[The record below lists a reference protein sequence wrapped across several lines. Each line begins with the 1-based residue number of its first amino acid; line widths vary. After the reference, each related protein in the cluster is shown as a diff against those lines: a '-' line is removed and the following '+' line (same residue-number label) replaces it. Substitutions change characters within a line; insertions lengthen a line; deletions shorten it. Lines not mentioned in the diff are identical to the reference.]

1 MVDLDVDRTR
11 AFWWGLAA
19 VFTLTVA
26 YVVHT
31 FIGTF
36 VFAIFIYYA
45 TRPAYKRIRRRI
57 RRRSVAAALSLAVF
71 ALPAVALLAYTI
83 AIALQELSKLNGQ
96 QLGPVMGL
104 VEPYVPVSGIVE
116 NPSTLIDQASVETAQ
131 STVLAALDYIGFIGN
146 GLLHLF
152 VMFALAYYMLKD
164 GSRLSRWFIQFGD
177 DRGVLET
184 YARAVD
190 QDFASIFFGNILN
203 AIVTGAIGAISFNL
217 LNLVGP
223 QSLQI
228 PYPALLGVLTGVA
241 SLIPV
246 VGMKIVYVPMLG
258 YLGYAAYLQDG
269 GFGFVALVAGV
280 TIVIVDLL
288 PDFILRPYVSGRNL
302 HIGLVMFAYILGPLL
317 FGWHGIFLGPIILVL
332 VFHFARI
339 VLPELLAGT
348 TIRPVAVDPTYLTET
363 ETTPPPDGPEASVA
377 DGGHHDGRSSDEK
390 RETGSTDTD
399 SDETRDEG
407 TADHEN

>member
-1 MVDLDVDRTR
+1 MVDLDVDRAR

-19 VFTLTVA
+19 VFGLIVA
-26 YVVHT
+26 YVVHA

-57 RRRSVAAALSLAVF
+57 RRRSVAAVLSLAVF

-83 AIALQELSKLNGQ
+83 AIALQELDKLNGD
-96 QLGPVMGL
+96 QLGPVMVL
-104 VEPYVPVSGIVE
+104 IEPYVNVSDIVE
-116 NPSTLIDQASVETAQ
+116 NPAGLIEQGSVETAQ
-131 STVLAALDYIGFIGN
+131 STLLAALDYIGFVGT

-177 DRGVLET
+177 ERGVLET

-190 QDFASIFFGNILN
+190 QDFVSIFFGNILN
-203 AIVTGAIGAISFNL
+203 AIITGAIGAISFNL
-217 LNLVGP
+217 LNLLGP
-223 QSLQI
+223 PSLQI

-246 VGMKIVYVPMLG
+246 VGMKIIYVPMLG

-280 TIVIVDLL
+280 TIVVVDLL

-302 HIGLVMFAYILGPLL
+302 HIGLVMFSYILGPLL

-339 VLPELLAGT
+339 VLPELLSGA
-348 TIRPVAVDPTYLTET
+348 TIRPVAVDPTYLTRT
-363 ETTPPPDGPEASVA
+363 ETTPPPDDPKYSVDGSHDDADDPSPADQPVDGASNSDDGP
-377 DGGHHDGRSSDEK
+377 K
-390 RETGSTDTD
+390 
-399 SDETRDEG
+399 TR
-407 TADHEN
+407 

>member
-1 MVDLDVDRTR
+1 MVDLDVDRSR

-19 VFTLTVA
+19 VFGLTVA

-71 ALPAVALLAYTI
+71 ALPAVALLAYTV
-83 AIALQELSKLNGQ
+83 AIALQELSKLNGD

-104 VEPYVPVSGIVE
+104 IEPYANVSGIVE
-116 NPSTLIDQASVETAQ
+116 NPATLVDQASVETAQ
-131 STVLAALDYIGFIGN
+131 STLFAALDYIGFIGT

-177 DRGVLET
+177 ERGVLET

-203 AIVTGAIGAISFNL
+203 AIITGAIGAISFSL
-217 LNLVGP
+217 LNVFLGSP
-223 QSLQI
+223 SLQI
-228 PYPALLGVLTGVA
+228 PYPALLGALTGAA

-258 YLGYAAYLQDG
+258 YLGYTAYVQGG

-339 VLPELLAGT
+339 VLPELLSGT
-348 TIRPVAVDPTYLTET
+348 TIRPVAVDPTYLTRT
-363 ETTPPPDGPEASVA
+363 ETTPPPDEPEPSVT
-377 DGGHHDGRSSDEK
+377 DGGHHDDTESPSDDPPNS
-390 RETGSTDTD
+390 RPTD
-399 SDETRDEG
+399 ENRDEIRE
-407 TADHEN
+407 DS

>member
-1 MVDLDVDRTR
+1 MVDLDVDRSR

-19 VFTLTVA
+19 VFGLTVA

-71 ALPAVALLAYTI
+71 ALPAVALLAYTV
-83 AIALQELSKLNGQ
+83 AIALQELSKLNGD

-104 VEPYVPVSGIVE
+104 IEPYANVSGIVE
-116 NPSTLIDQASVETAQ
+116 NPATLVDQASVETAQ
-131 STVLAALDYIGFIGN
+131 STLFAALDYIGFIGT

-177 DRGVLET
+177 ERGVLET

-203 AIVTGAIGAISFNL
+203 AIITGAIGAISFSL
-217 LNLVGP
+217 LNVFLGSP
-223 QSLQI
+223 SLQI
-228 PYPALLGVLTGVA
+228 PYPALLGALTGAA

-258 YLGYAAYLQDG
+258 YLGYTAYVQGG

-339 VLPELLAGT
+339 VLPELLSGT
-348 TIRPVAVDPTYLTET
+348 TIRPVAVDPTYLTRT
-363 ETTPPPDGPEASVA
+363 ETTPPPDDPEPSVT
-377 DGGHHDGRSSDEK
+377 DGGHHDDTEPPSDDPPNS
-390 RETGSTDTD
+390 RPTD
-399 SDETRDEG
+399 ENRDEIRE
-407 TADHEN
+407 DS

>member
-1 MVDLDVDRTR
+1 MVDLDVDRAR

-19 VFTLTVA
+19 VFGLTVA
-26 YVVHT
+26 FVVHA

-57 RRRSVAAALSLAVF
+57 HRRSVAAGLSLAVF
-71 ALPAVALLAYTI
+71 ALPAIALLAYTI
-83 AIALQELSKLNGQ
+83 AIALQEVSKLNGD

-104 VEPYVPVSGIVE
+104 IEPYANVSGIVE
-116 NPSTLIDQASVETAQ
+116 NPATLVDQASVETAR
-131 STVLAALDYIGFIGN
+131 STLFAALDYIGFIGT

-164 GSRLSRWFIQFGD
+164 GSRLSRWFLQFGD
-177 DRGVLET
+177 ERGVLET

-203 AIVTGAIGAISFNL
+203 AILTGAIGAISFNL
-217 LNLVGP
+217 LNLMAPPG
-223 QSLQI
+223 LQI

-246 VGMKIVYVPMLG
+246 VGMKIIYVPMLG
-258 YLGYAAYLQDG
+258 YLGYTAYVQDG
-269 GFGFVALVAGV
+269 GFGYVALVAGV

-317 FGWHGIFLGPIILVL
+317 FSWPGIFLGPIILVL

-339 VLPELLAGT
+339 VLPELLSGT
-348 TIRPVAVDPTYLTET
+348 TIRPVAVDPTYLTQT
-363 ETTPPPDGPEASVA
+363 ETTPPPDEPEPNVA
-377 DGGHHDGRSSDEK
+377 DGGHDDDAEFPSNDSPERRPAAEDDD
-390 RETGSTDTD
+390 TG
-399 SDETRDEG
+399 ERR
-407 TADHEN
+407 